1 MKMKDILI
9 EWVRQFNF
17 PRKAGLL
24 HLICPRV
31 GEKEIDLCGYKITL
45 DLSDYIQR
53 SVYLNVF
60 EPYES
65 NLIKNYLKPGMT
77 FIDVGANIGYFTLMG
92 ATLVGREGNV
102 IAFEPSPYAY
112 SRLENTVNKNNIS
125 QVSLVQAGLSNSK
138 STMQLYI
145 PDEKWGNHS
154 PTIIKNDGGQPIDIP
169 VFTLDEYLKINNIMY
184 VDLMKI
190 DVEGFEPNVI
200 QGAREAIES
209 KKIHSIL
216 LEFNKHWLE
225 CNGSSVESLYQ
236 KLLALGFKP
245 KNKNIDINSSCQNL
259 FFSME

>member
-1 MKMKDILI
+1 MI
-9 EWVRQFNF
+9 EWIRQFDF

-31 GEKEIDLCGYKITL
+31 GEKEIDLYGYKITL

-112 SRLENTVNKNNIS
+112 RRLENTVNKNNIS

-138 STMQLYI
+138 STLQLYI
-145 PDEKWGNHS
+145 PSEKKGNHA
-154 PTIIKNDGGQPIDIP
+154 PTMLKNDDGQPINVP
-169 VFTLDEYLKINNIMY
+169 VYTLDEHLKDNNIMY

-200 QGAREAIES
+200 EGAREAIES
-209 KKIHSIL
+209 KKIRSIL
-216 LEFNKHWLE
+216 LEFNKYWLE
-225 CNGSSVESLYQ
+225 CNGSTVDSLYQ

-245 KNKNIDINSSCQNL
+245 KNKNIDIDSPLQNL
-259 FFSME
+259 FFSIE